1 MVVLPVA
8 VANALRIAQSGEL
21 AGSIRDE
28 AGERTLN
35 SARHD
40 LVVGAHY
47 AAWVEYGREESRTG
61 PARPN
66 PYLRPA
72 VDAMGAE
79 AKRAAQ
85 RHAKRAIEKALGV

>member
-1 MVVLPVA
+1 MVVKPV
-8 VANALRIAQSGEL
+8 VEVNALRIAQSGEL

-35 SARHD
+35 SARHV
-40 LVVGAHY
+40 LIIGAHY

-61 PARPN
+61 PARPS

-72 VDAMGAE
+72 VDAVGDQ
-79 AKRAAQ
+79 AKRTAE